1 LGAADRY
8 AELATEAR
16 HPASLELDA
25 LPLEAAIDLF
35 QREDVKVHAALYA
48 ARTQIAAAIE
58 LISSA
63 LASGGRLFYVGAGTS
78 GRLGVLDAVE
88 CPPTF
93 RTDRDL
99 VQGILAGGEAALVS
113 AVEGAEDD
121 GNAARREL
129 EARGVCARDIVFGIA
144 ASGSTPFVH
153 AAIECA
159 REKGAQTVFLA
170 CVPTEQV
177 ADRADV
183 SIRVLTGPEL
193 VTGSTRLKA
202 GTATKLVLNC
212 VSTLTMVRLGKV
224 HGNLMVDVDTRGNA
238 KLTARGAR
246 IVAALCELD
255 PHAARELL
263 ERAGGHVKVAVVMHR
278 RGLTAEQAAD
288 RLAQC
293 GGFLRR
299 ALDPL
304 SARDVD
310 N

>member
-1 LGAADRY
+1 LDAVDRY

-16 HPASLELDA
+16 NPASLELDT

-48 ARTQIAAAIE
+48 ARAQIAAAIE
-58 LISSA
+58 KIGAA
-63 LASGGRLFYVGAGTS
+63 LANGGRLFYVGAGTS

-93 RTDRDL
+93 RTDREL
-99 VQGILAGGEAALVS
+99 VQGILAGGQAALVS

-121 GNAARREL
+121 AGAARREL
-129 EARGVCARDIVFGIA
+129 EARGVCARDVVFGIA
-144 ASGSTPFVH
+144 ASGATPFVH
-153 AAIECA
+153 AAIDRA
-159 REKGAQTVFLA
+159 RAIGAQTVFLA
-170 CVPTEQV
+170 CVPAEQV

-212 VSTLTMVRLGKV
+212 ISTLTMVRLGKV

-238 KLTARGAR
+238 KLADRGAR
-246 IVAALCELD
+246 IVAALTELA
-255 PHAARELL
+255 PPAARELL
-263 ERAGGHVKVAVVMHR
+263 ERARGHVKVAVLMHQ
-278 RGLTAEQAAD
+278 RGLTAEQAAN

-299 ALDPL
+299 ALE
-304 SARDVD
+304 A
-310 N
+310 